1 MNAVA
6 LIVRHL
12 ELNSFEFRT
21 GSIVAGFFSSK
32 DRQTNLNIFSYQ
44 STPAHRHT
52 EELQATQGDE
62 KRYEWLTFV
71 LSGRK
76 AVAPVSYGI
85 DEHGIGEP
93 LQMYH
98 RIALDTESEIF
109 QKDTVFHY
117 DGHAELRTIPY
128 YVGFFWILIIAPVI
142 ILVTMAMMF
151 RSVTKI
157 EKQVQRY
164 GVIWHLVTQD
174 HGYWFGLLSLF
185 RLFS

>member
-1 MNAVA
+1 LQV
-6 LIVRHL
+6 
-12 ELNSFEFRT
+12 
-21 GSIVAGFFSSK
+21 FSSPK

-109 QKDTVFHY
+109 QKDTVFHVE
-117 DGHAELRTIPY
+117 GVAH
-128 YVGFFWILIIAPVI
+128 
-142 ILVTMAMMF
+142 TM
-151 RSVTKI
+151 
-157 EKQVQRY
+157 
-164 GVIWHLVTQD
+164 VTQSSGQFLIMLD
-174 HGYWFGLLSLF
+174 SFGYSSSHRLSFWLPWQ
-185 RLFS
+185 

>member
-12 ELNSFEFRT
+12 KLNSFEFRT
-21 GSIVAGFFSSK
+21 GSIVAGFFSSQG
-32 DRQTNLNIFSYQ
+32 QTDQLEYFQLPINSSAQ
-44 STPAHRHT
+44 THQ
-52 EELQATQGDE
+52 ELQATQGDE
-62 KRYEWLTFV
+62 KRYESWLTFV

-109 QKDTVFHY
+109 QKDTVF
-117 DGHAELRTIPY
+117 R
-128 YVGFFWILIIAPVI
+128 VG
-142 ILVTMAMMF
+142 
-151 RSVTKI
+151 
-157 EKQVQRY
+157 
-164 GVIWHLVTQD
+164 GVAKKMVTQ
-174 HGYWFGLLSLF
+174 S
-185 RLFS
+185 S